1 MPKGTALQPLLML
14 KKLQQGY
21 QHERFTINKV
31 LDPNVRPEDF
41 NRPGHIFPLAA
52 KKGGVLVRRGHTEA
66 AVDLAELA
74 GLYPA
79 GVICEIMSDDGT
91 MARMPELMKF
101 SKEHNLKIITVADLV
116 EYRRKNEIHITKA
129 AEAEMPTKYG
139 DFKIFGYENTLNN
152 EHHVALVKGNVD
164 DGSPVLVRIHSEC
177 LTGDVLV
184 L

>member
-1 MPKGTALQPLLML
+1 
-14 KKLQQGY
+14 
-21 QHERFTINKV
+21 
-31 LDPNVRPEDF
+31 
-41 NRPGHIFPLAA
+41 
-52 KKGGVLVRRGHTEA
+52 
-66 AVDLAELA
+66 
-74 GLYPA
+74 
-79 GVICEIMSDDGT
+79 MSDDGT

-177 LTGDVLV
+177 LTGDVFGSLRCD
-184 L
+184 LWRTISSKQ